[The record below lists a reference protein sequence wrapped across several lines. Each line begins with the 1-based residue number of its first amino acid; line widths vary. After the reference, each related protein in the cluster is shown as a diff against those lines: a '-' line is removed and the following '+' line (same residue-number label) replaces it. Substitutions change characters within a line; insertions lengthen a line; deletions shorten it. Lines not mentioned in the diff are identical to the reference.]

1 MKQQLLEDLQEG
13 ATCVGENSAESPTLA
28 KHTMNLTAGQGSITV
43 WRLNLTEVSGFTTD
57 TSIFIKESNIKFLK
71 IYKVI
76 L

>member
-43 WRLNLTEVSGFTTD
+43 
-57 TSIFIKESNIKFLK
+57 
-71 IYKVI
+71 
-76 L
+76 